1 MKKDEFLYEIM
12 DEVTVEEAEMLDRL
26 VAREEKSFFGCLGR
40 KEKKEWK
47 KMKSLTM
54 HKINGQMKEERISKV
69 SLFGRRRMVL
79 LAAVLVMMLGIAAFA
94 KEKDW
99 DIEMAERIGLSGAM
113 ENLEGGYVRINKS
126 VTQDDITITAVQS
139 IGDQNC
145 QWIQFDTNILWEAG
159 EGGYYMFEDIGIHFT
174 NKDGMDIDGGAGLY
188 SYDNNG
194 YVSFMLDA
202 SGYKKINRANVQIYF
217 EKLMRYENEDL
228 EVVLVSEG
236 RWEFDWKNYYA
247 ANTITKHPYS
257 VVDDLLVY
265 KLELSPVSILVEAAG
280 LPSKEHDYLTVDSI
294 KMQDGTTIACR
305 QDGSVSGCSNN
316 TFYHGCEI
324 FEQSIDLEKIKS
336 VTINGKEIT
345 LR

>member
-1 MKKDEFLYEIM
+1 MKKDEILYEIIE
-12 DEVTVEEAEMLDRL
+12 DVTAEEAELLDSL
-26 VAREEKSFFGCLGR
+26 VLEKEKSFFECLGR
-40 KEKKEWK
+40 KEKKKWK
-47 KMKSLTM
+47 RMKSLTM
-54 HKINGQMKEERISKV
+54 DKINGYMTEGNISGV
-69 SLFGRRRMVL
+69 SLLGRRRMLPFAV
-79 LAAVLVMMLGIAAFA
+79 VLVMMLGIAAFA

-113 ENLEGGYVRINKS
+113 ENLEGGYVRIDTS

-145 QWIQFDTNILWEAG
+145 QWIQFDTNVHWEAG

-174 NKDGMDIDGGAGLY
+174 NKDGMDIDGGTGLY

-217 EKLMRYENEDL
+217 EKLMRYENEDS

-247 ANTITKHPYS
+247 ANTIIKHPYS
-257 VVDDLLVY
+257 VVDNLLVY

-280 LPSKEHDYLTVDSI
+280 LPAKEHDYLIVESVTL
-294 KMQDGTTIACR
+294 QDGTKIACR
-305 QDGSVSGCSNN
+305 DESVSGCSNN
-316 TFYHGCEI
+316 TFYHGCKI
-324 FEQSIDLEKIKS
+324 FKQSIDLEKVQS